1 MIKSIPTSN
10 ISNAAKI
17 EFGYSNGY
25 TRALL
30 EVKEQLTPAMYED
43 MKRHKVKFNVKNVQA
58 ILDCMIENRELLR
71 ENPFAFV
78 RCKKDGGFE
87 VAVSK

>member
-1 MIKSIPTSN
+1 MMGTVPTSN
-10 ISNAAKI
+10 IPKM

-25 TRALL
+25 TKALL
-30 EVKEQLTPAMYED
+30 KVKEQLDNSMYED

-87 VAVSK
+87 VAISK

>member
-1 MIKSIPTSN
+1 MIESIPTSN

-17 EFGYSNGY
+17 DFGYANGY